1 MPVLMRRHRAP
12 AVDVN
17 DRTPWYFHLQRENIE
32 GIFFCFLIIDFT
44 DRLNRRNELF

>member
-17 DRTPWYFHLQRENIE
+17 DRTPRYFGLQRENIE
-32 GIFFCFLIIDFT
+32 GIFFCFLVVDFFIA
-44 DRLNRRNELF
+44 LNRRNELF